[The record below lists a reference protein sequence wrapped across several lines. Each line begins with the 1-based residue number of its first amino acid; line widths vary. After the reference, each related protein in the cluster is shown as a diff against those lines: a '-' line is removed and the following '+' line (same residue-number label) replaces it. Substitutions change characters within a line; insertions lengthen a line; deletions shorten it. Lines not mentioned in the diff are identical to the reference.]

1 MCIDKG
7 LNRLY
12 SDYFGAAPKSVV
24 MAMPGEI
31 GKGQIAQVI
40 TKQGVVLSE
49 WEMKYNTDVSV
60 EGMSSEEYIQFL
72 FCLNDSVSWTV
83 EGVKDE
89 LNLKAGE
96 ACAYRGRGEKEHLCY
111 YGDKDYSFKCL
122 RFPAAYLKGL
132 LDDYFGL
139 DMRTSYEEKLW
150 NDISKIRIS
159 PHMQHIFSELKEFSR
174 YTGGLG
180 NLFLDSK
187 IHELLAAYLSEA
199 LEIGIVD
206 HKISKLARSDQEA
219 IRDAQRII
227 DSQLAYAPSIEQ
239 LSRLVGISLSKL
251 SKGFSA
257 LYGMPVHAYIIDK
270 RMEKAA
276 SLLMNGEYTITQI
289 ASMVGY
295 SKPSNFAAAFKR
307 KYGVVALNAIKC
319 LMRQS
324 HFFRRKGYVEDTQKE
339 WICHYYS
346 YSIFGSIDEHVS
358 DGLCRVE

>member
-83 EGVKDE
+83 EGVRDE

-111 YGDKDYSFKCL
+111 CGDKDYSFKCL

-206 HKISKLARSDQEA
+206 HKISKLARSDQ
-219 IRDAQRII
+219 
-227 DSQLAYAPSIEQ
+227 
-239 LSRLVGISLSKL
+239 
-251 SKGFSA
+251 SA

-307 KYGVVALNAIKC
+307 KYGVVPKFYKSE
-319 LMRQS
+319 RG
-324 HFFRRKGYVEDTQKE
+324 F
-339 WICHYYS
+339 
-346 YSIFGSIDEHVS
+346 
-358 DGLCRVE
+358 